1 MKEENFMKKLVFLH
15 FDEGMKQPIYWTLD
29 EDDGNKV
36 VLDEDSIREEFEE
49 KLKQVKDIL
58 GV

>member
-1 MKEENFMKKLVFLH
+1 MKEEKFMKKLVSLN
-15 FDEGMKQPIYWTLD
+15 FDEGIKQPVYWYLD